1 MVPER
6 LAVRLTLEEVGEV
19 VERSVLRVSVPF
31 LQSQAVERLQAERL
45 PLTVHHDDL
54 TAVAVQT
61 RHILKDT
68 HTHTHVYSPAADK
81 ITNSMT
87 DEVNASSIT
96 PARLK
101 LTLVIFHAS
110 SNKRLHYLN
119 DP

>member
-1 MVPER
+1 M
-6 LAVRLTLEEVGEV
+6 RLTLEEVGEV

-68 HTHTHVYSPAADK
+68 HTHVYSPAADK

-87 DEVNASSIT
+87 DEINASSIT

-110 SNKRLHYLN
+110 SNKRLHYFN